1 MRRVSSRLVCL
12 LAVPLALA
20 ACRDRDGD
28 GWNDSTDSCP
38 DATNMNQVDSD
49 ADGLGDACDDD
60 AILRLLVVR
69 VHTPDGPV
77 HDEAEILAV
86 TDDVAAYYH
95 EVSYGNQRFSGVV
108 HPERSA
114 DVAGPVAVPIAYDGY
129 NEYPII
135 ALVDA
140 ALVGS
145 GWDLGAYDQIVY
157 LVDDAFGNRTP
168 QGYTAGWAGG
178 DIVWLRDI
186 ALERIGPLGHE
197 IGHNLGLGH
206 ANLLGC
212 TGPQPYDMSYSGCVP
227 REYLDP
233 FDAMG
238 WSELRG
244 QMSARNRE
252 LTGYSSAANLFE
264 VVEDGVFWLP
274 PIEIPFSGM
283 QALKIRR
290 APGEWIYLE
299 YRQPIGYDA
308 ISVPFIGGSSDGVQI
323 RTTYFGGATTALIQ
337 PGGAFSLAPGES
349 YDAVVFR
356 VTTLLSTEQATL
368 VQIEFP

>member
-1 MRRVSSRLVCL
+1 MLAAPL
-12 LAVPLALA
+12 LLA
-20 ACRDRDGD
+20 ACGDRDADGWQDAADNCPDAANVNQVDADGD
-28 GWNDSTDSCP
+28 GS
-38 DATNMNQVDSD
+38 
-49 ADGLGDACDDD
+49 GDACDDD

-95 EVSYGNQRFSGVV
+95 EVSYGNQRIAGA
-108 HPERSA
+108 ERPDQSA
-114 DVAGPVAVPIAYDGY
+114 DVAGPILVPFVYDGLNDPLVIDY
-129 NEYPII
+129 VTSALI
-135 ALVDA
+135 A
-140 ALVGS
+140 S
-145 GWDLGAYDQIVY
+145 GIDFASYDQVVH
-157 LVDDAFGNRTP
+157 LVPDRFGNRTP
-168 QGYTAGWAGG
+168 GGFTAGWAADGT
-178 DIVWLRDI
+178 VWLRDV

-197 IGHNLGLGH
+197 MGHNLGLGH
-206 ANLLGC
+206 ANLLTC
-212 TGPQPYDMSYSGCVP
+212 TSPQPYDLDYGGCVP

-252 LTGYSSAANLFE
+252 LTGYFSAANLFE

-274 PIEIPFSGM
+274 PIEIPFSGL

-308 ISVPFIGGSSDGVQI
+308 ISVPFMGGSSDGVQI

-337 PGGAFSLAPGES
+337 PNGAFSLAPGES
-349 YDAVVFR
+349 YDAGVFR
-356 VTTLLSTEQATL
+356 VTTLLSTGHATL
-368 VQIEFP
+368 VQITFP